1 MIAAESGPRPA
12 RDFINYVPTSRPGAL
27 APCLAARRQLPVR
40 PFRPGLH
47 AAGGFGVA
55 GRYRGGQGRCPARRR
70 PADRDPAR
78 RGRDRQPVS
87 GPPDPDPPR
96 PARGLARRRLAGRGR
111 AGPSVRPITSPT
123 TRRIA
128 RRRKHEETT
137 MLRNEDIAGATQAVA
152 LFRNRVLPL
161 LFAGYLLHFS
171 TAPISAMPSC
181 RWAPT
186 WTFRWPPTAWAR
198 PVFLRLRQR
207 LRAGQPRAAALRRP
221 ALAGFHVLAWGWC
234 PA

>member
-27 APCLAARRQLPVR
+27 AHAWLHDGSSR

-87 GPPDPDPPR
+87 GPSDPDPPR
-96 PARGLARRRLAGRGR
+96 SARGLARRRLAGRGVLAER
-111 AGPSVRPITSPT
+111 APYHFTHNEAHSPT
-123 TRRIA
+123 QEARGDNHAAKRR
-128 RRRKHEETT
+128 HS
-137 MLRNEDIAGATQAVA
+137 GATAGRPVQEPGAAAAV
-152 LFRNRVLPL
+152 RGLPAQ
-161 LFAGYLLHFS
+161 FPDR
-171 TAPISAMPSC
+171 TNISYAQLQMGADLDISL
-181 RWAPT
+181 A
-186 WTFRWPPTAWAR
+186 AWAR
-198 PVFLRLRQR
+198 ACFSSATPASACRPTSRCSASASG
-207 LRAGQPRAAALRRP
+207 AGWLSCSWP
-221 ALAGFHVLAWGWC
+221 GGWC